1 MDVHTIIADTNAHQR
16 LLLAATL
23 VHGSPMNLNFVT
35 STSVAG
41 IDARREEYL
50 TVCR

>member
-1 MDVHTIIADTNAHQR
+1 MGVHTIIAAANAHQR

-23 VHGSPMNLNFVT
+23 VHGSPMNLNAIA

-41 IDARREEYL
+41 IDAQREEHL
-50 TVCR
+50 TACR